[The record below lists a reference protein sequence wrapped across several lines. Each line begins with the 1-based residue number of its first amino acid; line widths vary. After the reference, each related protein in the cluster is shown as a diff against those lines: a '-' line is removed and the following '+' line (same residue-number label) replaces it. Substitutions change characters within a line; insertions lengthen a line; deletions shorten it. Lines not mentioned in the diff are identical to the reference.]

1 MQEAI
6 HLLDR
11 SEIERIVQQAKQ
23 LNYSS
28 ESVREGERL
37 LALAEEEFFQLEI
50 ERAEQLGVSA
60 CCWVHRRTFG
70 VLSTAVSSC
79 ATFFS
84 VATRRAT
91 PSRPSRD

>member
-1 MQEAI
+1 M
-6 HLLDR
+6 LDR

-50 ERAEQLGVSA
+50 ERAEQLGVGV
-60 CCWVHRRTFG
+60 CCSVHRRTFG
-70 VLSTAVSSC
+70 VLSTVASSC
-79 ATFFS
+79 ATFCF
-84 VATRRAT
+84 VATRSAT